1 MATRYYNVSI
11 FFKEKGGF
19 TEGKVI
25 GDERTQQSFIVSFND
40 GLDAGQEYEY
50 SNQFIEKI
58 WRWINEKFNIFK
70 NTELLNRTTLHVSE
84 IRTDRSDIQF
94 KIEESK
100 SGDYD
105 VEFSIENIDPDTNI
119 STYRKETFYQVLPVD
134 EMLAQFG
141 KYYQQNGDRIVGI
154 LQRPTIVIN
163 I

>member
-1 MATRYYNVSI
+1 MATRYYNVNIS
-11 FFKEKGGF
+11 FKEKGGF

-25 GDERTQQSFIVSFND
+25 GDERYHQNFIVSFND
-40 GLDAGQEYEY
+40 GLDIGQEYEY

-58 WRWINEKFNIFK
+58 WGWINKRFDLFK
-70 NTELLNRTTLHVSE
+70 NTELLNRTTLFISE

-100 SGDYD
+100 SGEYD
-105 VEFSIENIDPDTNI
+105 VEFSIENIDPETNI